1 MPLFHISEN
10 TTDKSEQT
18 RRKMKSAGARNG
30 FFGIVAAGIVL
41 VLMGIPFVGMTL
53 MTTMMIASDSKF
65 GLSMALTTLFVVFLL
80 TDFTGALVAATGSGI
95 TVVMIKSGRS
105 FTFSVA
111 AAAVA
116 TALSSVF
123 GTLLFPQQSLL
134 SGENT
139 EALMQIYRSAGMSS
153 SEILIVMDV
162 LLYILP
168 ALLVL
173 WAASGVIVSAAASRL
188 IGRRRGTW
196 PELIPE
202 KNPLKLGLLPAWIL
216 IAALAVNLTGNSLT
230 PYFQQAAVN
239 VSIFMILPYTAVGI
253 SVCRKLLSMYPQN
266 LLLAVLV
273 GVIFP
278 PLAVGLLMI
287 TGILDTWF
295 DFRTRL
301 KMIEERKKL

>member
-1 MPLFHISEN
+1 
-10 TTDKSEQT
+10 
-18 RRKMKSAGARNG
+18 MKSAGVRNG
-30 FFGIVAAGIVL
+30 FFGIVAAGIIL
-41 VLMGIPFVGMTL
+41 VFIGIPFVGMTL
-53 MTTMMIASDSKF
+53 MTTMMIAGDLKF
-65 GLSMALTTLFVVFLL
+65 GLSMVLAILFVVFLL
-80 TDFTGALVAATGSGI
+80 TDFTGALIAATGSGI
-95 TVVMIKSGRS
+95 TVAMIKSGRG

-134 SGENT
+134 SGENV
-139 EALMQIYRSAGMSS
+139 EALLQLYRSAGMSS
-153 SEILIVMDV
+153 SEVFTV
-162 LLYILP
+162 LDLLFYILP

-196 PELIPE
+196 PEIISE
-202 KNPLKLGLLPAWIL
+202 NDPLRLGLVPAWIL
-216 IAALAVNLTGNSLT
+216 IAALAVNLAGNHFS
-230 PYFQQAAVN
+230 PYFQRAAMN
-239 VSIFMILPYTAVGI
+239 VSIFMILPYSAVGI
-253 SVCRKLLSMYPQN
+253 AVCRRFLLIYPRN
-266 LLLAVLV
+266 LLLFVLA

-278 PLAVGLLMI
+278 PLALGLLLI

-301 KMIEERKKL
+301 KMIEERKMLQ